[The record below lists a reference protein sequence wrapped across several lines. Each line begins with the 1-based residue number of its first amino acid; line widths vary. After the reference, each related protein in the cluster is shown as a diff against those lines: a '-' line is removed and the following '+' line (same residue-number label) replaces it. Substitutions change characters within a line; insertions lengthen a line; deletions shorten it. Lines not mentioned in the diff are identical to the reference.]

1 MRERETIDNAFKS
14 DGALSGDPYPQTALF
29 PPLNA
34 HGFQSENYRLLGWL
48 GVGGCAQVYLGEHRP
63 SGERV
68 AIKMVSGEMNAVR
81 RGQFMAEAA
90 LHAGLMHPHIV
101 ALQASEMHVPSPFL
115 VLDYISGGTMRQRYP
130 EGTRLPLW
138 SVVTFVK
145 QIAHALQ
152 YLHQRGVVHRD
163 VKPEN
168 LLIQQEGALMLSDFG
183 SARLLYQS
191 GGERERV
198 DLSGTVSYMAP
209 EQLQRKLCV
218 ATDQYALGITTYE
231 WLCGV
236 RPFSGPPLS
245 IALHHLTAPPPSF
258 HEQGIRLP
266 LEVESVVM
274 KALAKDPQERFLSIW
289 EFALALEQASTWAGP
304 LRLDSAHRQLL
315 RNVVD

>member
-1 MRERETIDNAFKS
+1 M
-14 DGALSGDPYPQTALF
+14 
-29 PPLNA
+29 
-34 HGFQSENYRLLGWL
+34 
-48 GVGGCAQVYLGEHRP
+48 
-63 SGERV
+63 
-68 AIKMVSGEMNAVR
+68 
-81 RGQFMAEAA
+81 
-90 LHAGLMHPHIV
+90 
-101 ALQASEMHVPSPFL
+101 
-115 VLDYISGGTMRQRYP
+115 
-130 EGTRLPLW
+130 
-138 SVVTFVK
+138 TFVK

-258 HEQGIRLP
+258 HEQGIHLP

-274 KALAKDPQERFLSIW
+274 KALAKNPQQRFPSIW
-289 EFALALEQASTWAGP
+289 EFALALEQASIGTES
-304 LRLDSAHRQLL
+304 LRPDGAHRQLL